1 MSSIR
6 VSLNGVPQHTI
17 SLEGQHGVLS
27 CIMNYSYSKS
37 QGDGN
42 ECNEEEYHM
51 SSGGLDA
58 DSRDF
63 LDWPNLDVSVGDR
76 VQLEILAT
84 SNAIPVP
91 TRRPHDEDAV
101 AFSKKDYI
109 RQMVKQLGWELIE
122 HGPSSPQNESG
133 EGSLGN

>member
-1 MSSIR
+1 
-6 VSLNGVPQHTI
+6 
-17 SLEGQHGVLS
+17 
-27 CIMNYSYSKS
+27 MNYSHRKAR
-37 QGDGN
+37 GDGN
-42 ECNEEEYHM
+42 ECNEEEYNM
-51 SSGGLDA
+51 SSSGLDA
-58 DSRDF
+58 ASSDF

-84 SNAIPVP
+84 SNASPAP

-122 HGPSSPQNESG
+122 HGPSSPQS
-133 EGSLGN
+133 